1 MTKREI
7 LCALKS
13 FITNPEVEFEKY
25 FEDLTVEEAEA
36 FIENEIELLDKR
48 AASAKE
54 AAAKKKAQGDE
65 LTEAVYNALTSDFEP
80 IADIATRVGNPDATI
95 AMITYRLSRLAKDGK
110 IEKGEITVQAEGE
123 KARKIV
129 AYRAC

>member
-65 LTEAVYNALTSDFEP
+65 LTEHNDRYLAPLVLLCGAAYQGVLKLAWLVPRIRTCKC
-80 IADIATRVGNPDATI
+80 R
-95 AMITYRLSRLAKDGK
+95 RLERRYC
-110 IEKGEITVQAEGE
+110 ICV
-123 KARKIV
+123 
-129 AYRAC
+129 